1 MVSRALSLFLIFALV
16 TPLLVAQNKVTD
28 DSIYDE
34 VRRRLANDVE
44 VKGAGIDV
52 DVKNGAVTL
61 KGRVHSDKARAKAT
75 SVTKKVKGVT
85 SVDNQLK
92 LFGVD
97 D

>member
-1 MVSRALSLFLIFALV
+1 MASRALSLLMILALL
-16 TPLLVAQNKVTD
+16 TPLLVAQGKVTD

-75 SVTKKVKGVT
+75 AVAKKVKGVT